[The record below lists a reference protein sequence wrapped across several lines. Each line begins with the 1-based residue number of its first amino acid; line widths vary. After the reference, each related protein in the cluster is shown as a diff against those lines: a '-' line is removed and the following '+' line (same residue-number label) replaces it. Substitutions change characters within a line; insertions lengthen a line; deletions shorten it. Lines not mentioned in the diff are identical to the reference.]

1 MNLSEQEIEDGLKFY
16 KHHGRLPRRR
26 GTLCF
31 FLALEESG
39 VIEPVEVTEQ
49 EKQDLKEEIAKRR
62 F

>member
-1 MNLSEQEIEDGLKFY
+1 MNLSEQEIEEGLKFY
-16 KHHGRLPRRR
+16 KRHGTLPRRR